1 MENQKKR
8 PNEIPCGPIGERMAA
23 EAYLYLSDALP
34 PDLDTILRHAR
45 ILLEPGEV
53 TP

>member
-1 MENQKKR
+1 MEIPKNQ
-8 PNEIPCGPIGERMAA
+8 PNEIPRGPIGERMAA

-34 PDLDTILRHAR
+34 PDLDTILRYAK